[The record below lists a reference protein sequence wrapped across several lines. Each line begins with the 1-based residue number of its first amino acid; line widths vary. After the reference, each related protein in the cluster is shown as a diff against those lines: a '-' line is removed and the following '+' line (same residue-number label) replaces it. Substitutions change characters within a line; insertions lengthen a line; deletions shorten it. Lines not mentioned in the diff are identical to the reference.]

1 MKRTSEPSRRSIICI
16 DPAMRKFYLLS
27 FLLTFMFFINSCN
40 DRGGMEVKLS
50 RAETFI
56 TDNPDMALKVLDSL
70 DVEELSTRRLRAR
83 YALLYSIALDKNY
96 VDVKDD
102 SIIAPAVRYYARH
115 GSADEKLNSLYYYAR
130 VQYNAGDYNPAM
142 VTLMEALS
150 LLDSS
155 SSLRTCALV
164 HNLFALIYNR
174 SYMFQDALEY
184 MEKAHDFAVRCGDNE
199 LADLF
204 LYRSAQ
210 LYNNLKRY
218 DKAEELYV
226 QVLGNRRIDEK
237 IMAEVMCSYAHTL
250 LLKDEPD
257 YSSSV
262 RWYEKA
268 LAITP
273 AFHDA
278 NHWGAYA
285 YALKMTGNENSSE
298 NLFSQLSAMS
308 NDDRIKHIYD
318 SWTQMALVADKNYED
333 AYAVLAAVL
342 PYQDSVLRSQLQNS
356 AAKAQRDYW
365 IVQNDKTLK
374 EKQLSGAVLS
384 LTVLLMIFVVLILCI
399 VYKKRMM
406 TVQTE
411 KELLYGMSET
421 IRNQMDSLRTHMN
434 ESEEKLKSIRRE
446 YIMTYKSQF
455 NTLGELCETY
465 IKSADYKDSHKM
477 VYDKVK
483 SMVKQIS
490 GDESGQ
496 RSLEDMI
503 DRSLDNIMK
512 HSREDFP
519 SYSEVDYRFVSY
531 MIVGFDATTLC
542 MILGLP
548 SKDAVYMKK
557 MRIKKKIQKCTSL
570 YKDFYLEMLG

>member
-1 MKRTSEPSRRSIICI
+1 
-16 DPAMRKFYLLS
+16 
-27 FLLTFMFFINSCN
+27 
-40 DRGGMEVKLS
+40 MEVKLS

-70 DVEELSTRRLRAR
+70 DVEELSTRRLQAR

-115 GSADEKLNSLYYYAR
+115 GSADEKLN
-130 VQYNAGDYNPAM
+130 
-142 VTLMEALS
+142 
-150 LLDSS
+150 
-155 SSLRTCALV
+155 
-164 HNLFALIYNR
+164 
-174 SYMFQDALEY
+174 
-184 MEKAHDFAVRCGDNE
+184 
-199 LADLF
+199 
-204 LYRSAQ
+204 
-210 LYNNLKRY
+210 
-218 DKAEELYV
+218 
-226 QVLGNRRIDEK
+226 
-237 IMAEVMCSYAHTL
+237 
-250 LLKDEPD
+250 
-257 YSSSV
+257 
-262 RWYEKA
+262 
-268 LAITP
+268 
-273 AFHDA
+273 
-278 NHWGAYA
+278 
-285 YALKMTGNENSSE
+285 
-298 NLFSQLSAMS
+298 
-308 NDDRIKHIYD
+308 
-318 SWTQMALVADKNYED
+318 
-333 AYAVLAAVL
+333 
-342 PYQDSVLRSQLQNS
+342 
-356 AAKAQRDYW
+356 
-365 IVQNDKTLK
+365 
-374 EKQLSGAVLS
+374 
-384 LTVLLMIFVVLILCI
+384 
-399 VYKKRMM
+399 
-406 TVQTE
+406 
-411 KELLYGMSET
+411 
-421 IRNQMDSLRTHMN
+421 
-434 ESEEKLKSIRRE
+434 SIRRE

-512 HSREDFP
+512 HFREDFP

>member
-1 MKRTSEPSRRSIICI
+1 
-16 DPAMRKFYLLS
+16 
-27 FLLTFMFFINSCN
+27 
-40 DRGGMEVKLS
+40 
-50 RAETFI
+50 
-56 TDNPDMALKVLDSL
+56 
-70 DVEELSTRRLRAR
+70 
-83 YALLYSIALDKNY
+83 
-96 VDVKDD
+96 
-102 SIIAPAVRYYARH
+102 
-115 GSADEKLNSLYYYAR
+115 
-130 VQYNAGDYNPAM
+130 
-142 VTLMEALS
+142 
-150 LLDSS
+150 
-155 SSLRTCALV
+155 
-164 HNLFALIYNR
+164 
-174 SYMFQDALEY
+174 
-184 MEKAHDFAVRCGDNE
+184 
-199 LADLF
+199 
-204 LYRSAQ
+204 
-210 LYNNLKRY
+210 
-218 DKAEELYV
+218 
-226 QVLGNRRIDEK
+226 
-237 IMAEVMCSYAHTL
+237 
-250 LLKDEPD
+250 
-257 YSSSV
+257 
-262 RWYEKA
+262 
-268 LAITP
+268 
-273 AFHDA
+273 
-278 NHWGAYA
+278 
-285 YALKMTGNENSSE
+285 
-298 NLFSQLSAMS
+298 
-308 NDDRIKHIYD
+308 
-318 SWTQMALVADKNYED
+318 MALVADKNYED
-333 AYAVLAAVL
+333 AYAVLAAVW

-384 LTVLLMIFVVLILCI
+384 LAVLLMIFVVLILCI

-411 KELLYGMSET
+411 KELLYEMSET

-512 HSREDFP
+512 HFREDFP

-557 MRIKKKIQKCTSL
+557 MRIKKKIQMCSSP
-570 YKDFYLEMLG
+570 YKEFYLEMLG